1 MGENFEIRAVEAV
14 DCGALIQVDFRGETT
29 GGRMFIPIRDV
40 LKALNNRIMTDYEE
54 GMKEMGFEKEDPN
67 APVSGLID

>member
-1 MGENFEIRAVEAV
+1 MGEHFEIKAVEAV
-14 DCGALIQVDFRGETT
+14 DCGALIQVDFRGDTT

-54 GMKEMGFEKEDPN
+54 GMIAMGFEKEDPK
-67 APVSGLID
+67 APVSGLIT